1 MILALDKDRRKN
13 NHISRHGVF
22 YVTVSRPTKPEL
34 LHFSTSD
41 FTEIY
46 FENTHMQIHIFLL
59 RKTRFQKIEPSFG

>member
-46 FENTHMQIHIFLL
+46 FENMV
-59 RKTRFQKIEPSFG
+59 KKNAQKEYQDFSRTCDE

>member
-1 MILALDKDRRKN
+1 MILTLDKDRRKN

-46 FENTHMQIHIFLL
+46 FENMV
-59 RKTRFQKIEPSFG
+59 KKNAQKEYQDFSRTCDE